1 MSVGLTSLPA
11 RVAFMP
17 SLQPYTST
25 TLPHP
30 FSFHP
35 SSFISKDSAS
45 LFTAVLSRP
54 DIKRSHQL
62 RYVLRN
68 RTTKDVYLVVL
79 FTLYLKEDVNE
90 DGSLKPEALKA
101 YTSGK
106 TFQDKSKQD
115 PSAEGGHAKT
125 DEHFDEEKVLEEA
138 RRSLSN
144 VNVAGT
150 EETSADDVD

>member
-1 MSVGLTSLPA
+1 M
-11 RVAFMP
+11 
-17 SLQPYTST
+17 
-25 TLPHP
+25 
-30 FSFHP
+30 
-35 SSFISKDSAS
+35 
-45 LFTAVLSRP
+45 
-54 DIKRSHQL
+54 
-62 RYVLRN
+62 LRN

-106 TFQDKSKQD
+106 TFQDKSKGKD
-115 PSAEGGHAKT
+115 SSAEAAGHDDKE
-125 DEHFDEEKVLEEA
+125 EHFDEEKVLEEA